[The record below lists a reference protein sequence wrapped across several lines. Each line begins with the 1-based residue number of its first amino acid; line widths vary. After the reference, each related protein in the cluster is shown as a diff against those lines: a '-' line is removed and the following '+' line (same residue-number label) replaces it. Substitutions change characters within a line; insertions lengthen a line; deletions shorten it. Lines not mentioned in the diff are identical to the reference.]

1 MLLVDT
7 SVWIDLI
14 AGHHTAATAF
24 VAAQE
29 AHDDIALTEFTYLEV
44 LQGVREDKVHAT
56 LRDWLAQQ
64 TILTPLNG
72 LETFDYAAQLYR
84 RARKRGYTIRSTL
97 DCLLAAQAI
106 ERNAMLVHN
115 DRDFLW
121 LAAVEKSLSI
131 YPHAAIN

>member
-14 AGHHTAATAF
+14 AGRHTATTAF

-44 LQGVREDKVHAT
+44 LQGVRDDRVHTT
-56 LRDWLAQQ
+56 LQTWLAQQ
-64 TILTPLNG
+64 TILAPLHG
-72 LETFDYAAQLYR
+72 LETFDHAASLYR
-84 RARKRGYTIRSTL
+84 KARKKGVTIRSTL

-106 ERNAMLVHN
+106 ERNAILVHN

-121 LAAVEKSLSI
+121 LAGIEKSLSVF
-131 YPHAAIN
+131 PHAAVN